1 VTLACNPPSSHGA
14 IAVHVSS
21 LLRDGSSK
29 PCGLAASG
37 GEALGVLQAPA
48 PAGAVVVEY
57 PLKLQI
63 QRRAVSVAPVC
74 LAAQLCPKL
83 HQPQSARN
91 TSSRPCGRPA
101 WDDSKRLVRVFIPQD
116 SCASGRRSVTQCAA
130 THSSRFH

>member
-29 PCGLAASG
+29 PCGYAASG

-57 PLKLQI
+57 PHKLQI
-63 QRRAVSVAPVC
+63 QAAGGQRGASVPGRTA
-74 LAAQLCPKL
+74 LPKL

-91 TSSRPCGRPA
+91 TSSRPCMRPA
-101 WDDSKRLVRVFIPQD
+101 WDDSKRLVRVFIPQTA
-116 SCASGRRSVTQCAA
+116 CASGRRSVTQRAA
-130 THSSRFH
+130 THSSRYH